1 MDATLERIV
10 KEAGFKVFGEK
21 IVAADEN
28 SSGLATESVKRLVEI
43 VGRECML
50 PIFDGYTVYCALDN
64 AAAKRTSYENVS
76 DTLDALAR
84 VMRDE
89 QET

>member
-1 MDATLERIV
+1 MNDLLERMV

-43 VGRECML
+43 VGREARYECL
-50 PIFDGYTVYCALDN
+50 QYVEGYLES
-64 AAAKRTSYENVS
+64 AAESEDEAGLLMSAKPLLGDVRKMMRPNV
-76 DTLDALAR
+76 
-84 VMRDE
+84 
-89 QET
+89 